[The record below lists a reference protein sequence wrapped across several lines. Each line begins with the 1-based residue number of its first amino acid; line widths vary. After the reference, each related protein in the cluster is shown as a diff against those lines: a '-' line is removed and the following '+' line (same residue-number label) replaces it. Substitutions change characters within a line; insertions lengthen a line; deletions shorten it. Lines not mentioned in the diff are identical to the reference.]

1 MEEFCENQ
9 RNPNEPARHW
19 NARKQFIVNNW
30 DRYHGNQLASLAMV
44 WLNIEFYGCTYP
56 PELMQRVQEMA
67 KGITLDVTPV
77 DVKSKPT
84 IAVRT
89 SQLFDKSKP
98 IPTPEVIS
106 TTSEPVVCRLTAK
119 REGSRFQKAGKRR
132 IVQETANTE
141 CVRLDEKRRKEMPCR
156 GWYTALA
163 DGGTVELEQSN
174 CNDIVCQ
181 SRNISTHDPI
191 ISALAENLIWEPY
204 TTKKNRRASSL
215 RRLNP
220 AAMKVP
226 LKRHIEYISVP
237 PPLGKSKT
245 RWLCNMYYDE
255 ILVGSAEGENKHRSR
270 IGAAD
275 RAVSMLEN
283 LNYAVVN
290 ANKVSVMGRNYS
302 KELVPLDE
310 VQDGISN
317 DNMTVSALVD
327 STFKKKHVPIVFETS
342 DNVQTVDGE
351 TGYVCST
358 TIGGTTVATGIHM
371 DKSKARRASAD
382 IALAFLRDKSS
393 KMKANLDKLKNVVN
407 ECDIKASDLGIRR
420 KNEVSDSIKPSE
432 ATNSVTKPSEASQSL
447 IKSSKGPHNVIEP
460 SKVCHSVSVNPPKDA
475 LHENLMQKTS
485 SIKVQVGNLD
495 NFILK
500 EPSSP
505 APAVS
510 ILIDSAFSN
519 NVPIEFKLD
528 SAKMING
535 VKGFMCSTIVNGV
548 IVATGTHRF
557 TAQARNVSANNALA
571 LLRDQS
577 SYINESHDNTRNVG
591 IEPESKPSEFVVAEN
606 VVNEPDSKVSDL
618 VIKLEN
624 TASDSVVA
632 ENAVNAPDI
641 KACDFVFKFENTSS
655 DPVTAANMESDSV
668 VPENVCIETES
679 KASDVVKLENTASD
693 SIVTENVVNKPD
705 IKVSDFVI
713 KLENMV
719 SDSVVAE
726 SAGIESEGKAS
737 DVVIKLENTASDSV
751 TAENAVIEP
760 DSKAS
765 DSVTAENAVI
775 EPDSKASD
783 SVTAENAVIEPDS
796 KASDSVTAENAV
808 IEPDSKASD
817 SVTAENAVIEPDSKA
832 SDVNIKLENP
842 ASDFVIKENAVY
854 EPNSKAPDL
863 VNKLE
868 DMESDSIVSIVGEN
882 TGSKV
887 SDVAIKLKN
896 TASDS
901 VTAEHVVTEPDIKA
915 FDVVIKLEN
924 TASDSVIKDN
934 VVAEPDFKAF
944 DAVIKLENTASDSIV
959 AENAVNETDIKAFDV
974 VIQLENTASD
984 SVIKENV
991 VAENTVNEPDI
1002 KASDF
1007 IFRLEKT
1014 TSDPVTTPDL
1024 ASNVVDV
1031 ENTVDS
1037 NSKAS
1042 DVIKLEKM
1050 VSDSVV
1056 TVETVV
1062 IKPDSKASD
1071 FVVAENA
1078 VNEPD
1083 TKVTDVVIKLENMA
1097 SDPVIAPDIG
1107 SDSVVGEIAGIEH
1120 DVEASDFVIKLENPA
1135 SDFVTAEYAVIE
1147 PNSKA
1152 SDVVIKLENPA
1163 SDFVV
1168 AENAVIEPDS
1178 KASDFVVAENAVNDS
1193 DSEVSDFV
1201 IELENMASDPV
1212 IAPEMA
1218 SDFVVA
1224 ENAVDS
1230 NSEASDVV
1238 IKLEN
1243 TATDSVVTENAVTEP
1258 DSKASDFVVGE
1269 DAVNDS
1275 DFEVSD
1281 FVIGFEN
1288 TASDSLMTSHFVP
1301 VISPEKIDE
1310 PLKQK
1315 TSPITVQNHSA
1326 VVPSKASDSDI
1337 EPSKA
1342 SHSDIEPSKA
1352 SHSDIEPS
1360 KVSHSDIEPSK
1371 ASDSDIEPSKVS
1383 HSEIEPSK
1391 ASHFAVVPS
1400 KASHS
1405 DIEPS
1410 KASDSDIEPSKASH
1424 SDIEPS
1430 KVSHSDIE
1438 PSKASHSEIEPSKAS
1453 HSDIEPSKASHSEIE
1468 PSKASHSEIEPSK
1481 VSHSDIEPSKAS
1493 HSDIEP
1499 SKVSHS
1505 DIEPSKASHSDIE
1518 PSKASHSDIEP
1529 SKASHS
1535 EIEPSKASHS
1545 DIEPSKASHS
1555 DIEPSKASHSDIE
1568 PSKASHSDIEPS
1580 KASHSDIEPSKVS
1593 HSDIEPSKVSH
1604 SDIEPSK
1611 ASHSDIEPSKVSHSD
1626 IEPSKASHSDIEPS
1640 KVSHSDIEPSKASHS
1655 DIEPSKVSHSDIE
1668 PSKVSHSDIEP
1679 SKVSHSDIEPS
1690 KASHSDI
1697 EPSKASHSDIEPSK
1711 ASHFAAVPS
1720 KASHSD
1726 IEPSRAPH
1734 SDIEPSKASHSD
1746 IEPSRAPHS
1755 DIEPSKV
1762 SHSDIEPSKA
1772 SHSDIE
1778 PSRAPHSDIEPSKV
1792 SHSDIEPS
1800 KASDCDIVPRKASHS
1815 VIVPSK
1821 ASHSDIEP
1829 CKASYSDIEPSKA
1842 SHSVVETIRAFESVP
1857 VNPSIDALHE
1867 NLKQKSS
1874 PINIQN
1880 QVLDD
1885 FTLFE
1890 PSTPSPS
1897 ASILIDSALINDVSI
1912 EFESDG
1918 FVCSTIINGTTVATG
1933 IHMNKR
1939 EARNVS
1945 ADNALALLRQ
1955 HSSNLKRKSND
1966 TQKVIKPNSEASDSS
1981 VFSPMITD
1989 DQKKEKTPPINV
2001 LNSILDNFVL
2011 IEPLVRSPA
2020 VSILVNTALKNKVPI
2035 EFETV
2040 YTCSTII
2047 DGTTVATGTHV
2058 DKTQARN
2065 VSANNALALLR
2076 HHSSHMKRR
2085 LNNTQKVIETN
2096 SEASDSSSFSS
2107 KKTNQRLKRKSLPT
2121 NVINSISNN
2130 FILVEPSTPSPA
2142 VSILVNSA
2150 FSNNA
2155 PIEFVTSDDFTTVD
2169 GETGYV
2175 CSTTIDGTT
2184 VATGIHIDKSK
2195 ARNVSADN
2203 ALAFLRHRSSHKR
2216 KKPDS
2221 TQNVYKPSKVFHS
2234 VFGPM
2239 KKASHYSLI
2248 NKRSKV
2254 HSVLEP
2260 KKASYFGPPNPPKKA
2275 TNENSKQK
2283 TSPIMTQTGTLDNFS
2298 LVEPSTPSPA
2308 VSILVNSSFS
2318 NNVPIEFVT
2327 SDNFRTVDGETGFV
2341 CSTIIN
2347 GTTVATGIH
2356 ANKREARNVSADN
2369 ALVFLRGQSCN
2380 MKKNPDSTQNV
2391 IKPCIKVPHSV
2402 IEPSK
2407 ATHSVI
2413 EPSKATHSVIEPSK
2427 ASHSVPVNPPDKAIN
2442 ENLEQKVSPI
2452 IIQNGILDN
2461 FTLMEPA
2468 NPDPSVSILVNSAF
2482 KNNVPIKFVTSNNFV
2497 TVDGETGYVCSTI
2510 IDGTTVATGIHINK
2524 REARNVSAD
2533 NALALLRGKISNLK
2547 KNLDS
2552 TQNVIQ
2558 PSRGSHSVIEPS
2570 TVNPPKMSM
2579 KENSKQKTSTVFIQN
2594 QVLENFTLVEPP
2606 NPAPPVSILI
2616 DSAFKN
2622 HVPIEFEISDNI
2634 ITFDGE
2640 TMYVCKTIINGI
2652 TIATGIHTDIREVKN
2667 VSANYA
2673 LALLRDQSL
2682 NPKKT
2687 PDNTRNVATEL
2698 DDKASGSVTKTGKTK
2713 IGPVNPSKNVKY
2725 PPIKETNVGY
2735 KMLRQ
2740 MGWEGGALQKD
2751 GIVDPIQASL
2761 KFSRGGLGFV
2771 DPKPKFSKPLKP
2783 KVSQPPNPKVT
2794 QPPKP
2799 KVTQPLNPSP
2809 KLSKKKQRAL
2819 KRRMKKHRRYE
2830 RLKLVQENAF
2840 NQDDRTDEEMC
2851 YEEIYHE
2858 EIRDEEV
2865 WDVER
2870 PHTFELQNLVPVIE
2884 ALYPKFAYD

>member
-1 MEEFCENQ
+1 MEEFCEKQ

-67 KGITLDVTPV
+67 KGITIDVTPL
-77 DVKSKPT
+77 DVESKPT
-84 IAVRT
+84 IPVRT

-98 IPTPEVIS
+98 TPTPEVIS

-119 REGSRFQKAGKRR
+119 REGNRFQKAGKRW

-163 DGGTVELEQSN
+163 DGGTAELEQSN
-174 CNDIVCQ
+174 CNDIACQ
-181 SRNISTHDPI
+181 SRNISTHDPV

-237 PPLGKSKT
+237 PPLGKIKT

-317 DNMTVSALVD
+317 NNMTVSALVD

-342 DNVQTVDGE
+342 DDVRTVDRE
-351 TGYVCST
+351 TGYVCTT
-358 TIGGTTVATGIHM
+358 TIGGNTVATGIHM

-393 KMKANLDKLKNVVN
+393 KMKTNLDKFKNVVN

-420 KNEVSDSIKPSE
+420 KNEVSDSIKPIR
-432 ATNSVTKPSEASQSL
+432 ATNSVTKPSEASHSV

-460 SKVCHSVSVNPPKDA
+460 SKACHSVPVNPPKEA

-485 SIKVQVGNLD
+485 PINVQVGNLD
-495 NFILK
+495 NFILT

-505 APAVS
+505 ARAVS

-519 NVPIEFKLD
+519 NVPIEFKID

-548 IVATGTHRF
+548 IVATGTSRF

-571 LLRDQS
+571 VLRNQS
-577 SYINESHDNTRNVG
+577 SNIKEGHDNTRNVG
-591 IEPESKPSEFVVAEN
+591 IEPDSKASDFVVAEN
-606 VVNEPDSKVSDL
+606 IVNEPDSKVSDL

-632 ENAVNAPDI
+632 ENAVNAPDDI
-641 KACDFVFKFENTSS
+641 KASDFVFKLENTSS
-655 DPVTAANMESDSV
+655 DTAAFMESDSV
-668 VPENVCIETES
+668 VPENVGIETES
-679 KASDVVKLENTASD
+679 KASDVVVKLENTASD

-705 IKVSDFVI
+705 IKASDFVI

-737 DVVIKLENTASDSV
+737 DVVIKLENTASHF
-751 TAENAVIEP
+751 
-760 DSKAS
+760 
-765 DSVTAENAVI
+765 
-775 EPDSKASD
+775 
-783 SVTAENAVIEPDS
+783 
-796 KASDSVTAENAV
+796 
-808 IEPDSKASD
+808 
-817 SVTAENAVIEPDSKA
+817 VTAENAVIEPDSKA
-832 SDVNIKLENP
+832 SDVVIKLENT

-868 DMESDSIVSIVGEN
+868 DMGSDSIVAEN

-887 SDVAIKLKN
+887 SDVVIKLEN

-924 TASDSVIKDN
+924 TASDSVIKEN

-974 VIQLENTASD
+974 VIQPENTASD

-1007 IFRLEKT
+1007 IFKLENT
-1014 TSDPVTTPDL
+1014 TSDHVTTPDI
-1024 ASNVVDV
+1024 AFNVVDV

-1078 VNEPD
+1078 FNEPD

-1097 SDPVIAPDIG
+1097 SDLVIAPDIG
-1107 SDSVVGEIAGIEH
+1107 SDSVVGE
-1120 DVEASDFVIKLENPA
+1120 N
-1135 SDFVTAEYAVIE
+1135 
-1147 PNSKA
+1147 
-1152 SDVVIKLENPA
+1152 VVIA
-1163 SDFVV
+1163 
-1168 AENAVIEPDS
+1168 PDS
-1178 KASDFVVAENAVNDS
+1178 KASDFVVAENDVNDS
-1193 DSEVSDFV
+1193 DLEVSDFV

-1212 IAPEMA
+1212 IASEMA

-1243 TATDSVVTENAVTEP
+1243 TATDSVVTENAVIEP

-1315 TSPITVQNHSA
+1315 TSPITVQNHSV

-1337 EPSKA
+1337 EPS
-1342 SHSDIEPSKA
+1342 E
-1352 SHSDIEPS
+1352 
-1360 KVSHSDIEPSK
+1360 VSHSD
-1371 ASDSDIEPSKVS
+1371 
-1383 HSEIEPSK
+1383 
-1391 ASHFAVVPS
+1391 
-1400 KASHS
+1400 
-1405 DIEPS
+1405 
-1410 KASDSDIEPSKASH
+1410 
-1424 SDIEPS
+1424 
-1430 KVSHSDIE
+1430 
-1438 PSKASHSEIEPSKAS
+1438 
-1453 HSDIEPSKASHSEIE
+1453 IE

-1493 HSDIEP
+1493 HSEIEP

-1505 DIEPSKASHSDIE
+1505 DIEPSKASHSEIEPSKVSHFDIE
-1518 PSKASHSDIEP
+1518 PSKASHSG
-1529 SKASHS
+1529 
-1535 EIEPSKASHS
+1535 
-1545 DIEPSKASHS
+1545 
-1555 DIEPSKASHSDIE
+1555 
-1568 PSKASHSDIEPS
+1568 
-1580 KASHSDIEPSKVS
+1580 
-1593 HSDIEPSKVSH
+1593 
-1604 SDIEPSK
+1604 
-1611 ASHSDIEPSKVSHSD
+1611 
-1626 IEPSKASHSDIEPS
+1626 
-1640 KVSHSDIEPSKASHS
+1640 
-1655 DIEPSKVSHSDIE
+1655 
-1668 PSKVSHSDIEP
+1668 
-1679 SKVSHSDIEPS
+1679 
-1690 KASHSDI
+1690 
-1697 EPSKASHSDIEPSK
+1697 IEPSK

-1734 SDIEPSKASHSD
+1734 SDIEPSNASHSD
-1746 IEPSRAPHS
+1746 IK
-1755 DIEPSKV
+1755 PSKV
-1762 SHSDIEPSKA
+1762 SQ
-1772 SHSDIE
+1772 
-1778 PSRAPHSDIEPSKV
+1778 
-1792 SHSDIEPS
+1792 SDIEPS

-1821 ASHSDIEP
+1821 VSHSDIEP
-1829 CKASYSDIEPSKA
+1829 SKASYSDIEPSKA
-1842 SHSVVETIRAFESVP
+1842 SHSVIVPSKVSISDIEPSKASHSVIVPSKVSHSDIEPSKASHSVVETIQAFESVP

-1867 NLKQKSS
+1867 NLKQKKSS

-1890 PSTPSPS
+1890 PSTPLPS
-1897 ASILIDSALINDVSI
+1897 ASILIDSALINDVPI

-1933 IHMNKR
+1933 THMNKR

-1955 HSSNLKRKSND
+1955 HSSNLKRKFND

-1981 VFSPMITD
+1981 VFSPKITD

-2011 IEPLVRSPA
+2011 LEPLVRSPA
-2020 VSILVNTALKNKVPI
+2020 VSILVNTAFKNKVPI

-2065 VSANNALALLR
+2065 VSADNALALLR

-2107 KKTNQRLKRKSLPT
+2107 KKTNQRLKRKTLPT

-2130 FILVEPSTPSPA
+2130 FILVEPSTPAPA

-2150 FSNNA
+2150 FSNNV

-2184 VATGIHIDKSK
+2184 VATGIHMNKREAK
-2195 ARNVSADN
+2195 NVSADN
-2203 ALAFLRHRSSHKR
+2203 ALAFLRHRSSRTR

-2221 TQNVYKPSKVFHS
+2221 TQNVYKPSKEFHS
-2234 VFGPM
+2234 GPM

-2254 HSVLEP
+2254 HSVIEP

-2283 TSPIMTQTGTLDNFS
+2283 TSPTMTQTGTLVNFS

-2327 SDNFRTVDGETGFV
+2327 SDNFRTVDGETGYV

-2380 MKKNPDSTQNV
+2380 MKKIPDSTQNV

-2407 ATHSVI
+2407 ATHANSEPSKATHANS

-2427 ASHSVPVNPPDKAIN
+2427 ATHSVPVNPPAKAIN
-2442 ENLEQKVSPI
+2442 ENLEQKASPI

-2482 KNNVPIKFVTSNNFV
+2482 KNNVPIKFVTSNNFM

-2533 NALALLRGKISNLK
+2533 NALALLRGKSSNLK

-2558 PSRGSHSVIEPS
+2558 PSRGPHSVIEPS
-2570 TVNPPKMSM
+2570 TVNPPKTLVN
-2579 KENSKQKTSTVFIQN
+2579 ENLKQKTSTVIIQN

-2652 TIATGIHTDIREVKN
+2652 TIATGIHTDMREVKN

-2771 DPKPKFSKPLKP
+2771 DLKPKFSKPLKP

-2794 QPPKP
+2794 QPPNP
-2799 KVTQPLNPSP
+2799 KVTQPPNPSP

-2851 YEEIYHE
+2851 NEEIYHE
-2858 EIRDEEV
+2858 EIWDEEV

-2870 PHTFELQNLVPVIE
+2870 PQTFELQNLVPVIE